1 MATTLKRRMVDSPT
15 SSRQGALMASSF
27 ADVTHPQRTDVR
39 GRYLGQIDESWSLR
53 PLPQGGVVSALAARA
68 MRVELADDQQSL
80 RMLHTTFVAP
90 VAHGPVEI
98 GVEIIRRGRS
108 MSHARAE
115 VRNPGSPHGHLSTA
129 VFGGPRRGF
138 EFSDLKPPGSV
149 IPLHEARSFR
159 DPLPDGV
166 VGFAA
171 NPFWDTHLE
180 GRAALGH
187 APWEEYVPG
196 RAEHASWY
204 RLDDVAVDTGG
215 IPDPLALIVCADTM
229 PGAVAEKL
237 GPGHRMGWFGP
248 SVDLTIHILDVCR
261 SEWVLGHNRARFAA
275 DGYASVDMA
284 LWDCGDDGT
293 GDPRLVAYATQLCFF
308 TFAD

>member
-1 MATTLKRRMVDSPT
+1 MT
-15 SSRQGALMASSF
+15 SSFTS
-27 ADVTHPQRTDVR
+27 VTSPEPTDVP
-39 GRYLGQIDESWSLR
+39 GRFLGLIDESWSLR

-68 MRVELADDQQSL
+68 MGVQLASDQQAL
-80 RMLHTTFVAP
+80 RLLHTTFVAP

-108 MSHARAE
+108 MSHVRAE
-115 VRNPGSPHGHLSTA
+115 VRNPGSAHGHLSTA

-138 EFSDLKPPGSV
+138 EFSDLEPPGGV

-196 RAEHASWY
+196 RAEHANWY
-204 RLDDVAVDTGG
+204 RLDDRLVDVAGVL
-215 IPDPLALIVCADTM
+215 DPLALIVFADTM
-229 PGAVAEKL
+229 PGAVSEKL
-237 GPGHRMGWFGP
+237 GPGQRMGWFGP
-248 SVDLTIHILDVCR
+248 SVDLTLHILDVCR
-261 SEWVLGHNRARFAA
+261 SEWILGHNRARIRRRWIRVRRH
-275 DGYASVDMA
+275 G
-284 LWDCGDDGT
+284 
-293 GDPRLVAYATQLCFF
+293 LVGLR
-308 TFAD
+308 